1 MKQIFFA
8 AVLVLAG
15 FASMAADKNINEKL
29 VEAFKETYPNA
40 IQVSWLEYPESYIVY
55 FEEKGVKANII
66 FSQDGTFIRATRYYT
81 KEYLPFHLVTAIRE
95 KFPERKIYSVTEVST
110 PGNIDYYVKLE
121 DAKTWMTIKV
131 DSEGNIK
138 RLEKFNKD

>member
-15 FASMAADKNINEKL
+15 FTSIAADKNINEKL
-29 VEAFKETYPNA
+29 VQAFNETYPNA
-40 IQVSWLEYPESYIVY
+40 VEVSWLAYPESYIVY

-81 KEYLPFHLVTAIRE
+81 KEYLPFYLVTAIRE
-95 KFPERKIYSVTEVST
+95 KFPERTIYSVTEVST
-110 PGNIDYYVKLE
+110 PDNIDYYVKLE
-121 DAKTWMTIKV
+121 DAKTWMTVKV
-131 DSEGNIK
+131 DSEGNIR
-138 RLEKFNKD
+138 RLEKLNKD

>member
-1 MKQIFFA
+1 MKQIFFT

-15 FASMAADKNINEKL
+15 FAAMAVDKNTDGKL

-40 IQVSWLEYPESYIVY
+40 VQVSWLAYPESYIVY
-55 FEEKGVKANII
+55 FEENGVKANII

-81 KEYLPFHLVTAIRE
+81 KEYLPFYLVTAIRE

-121 DAKTWMTIKV
+121 DAKTWMTIQV
-131 DSEGNIK
+131 DPEGNIK